1 MPILIVVPEREL
13 YDEINEIFITV
24 PRTVLKLEHSLVS
37 ISKWEAKYKKPFI
50 SKDKTKTKTAEETL
64 DYIRFMTLTQNVDPN
79 VYICLTQ
86 ENIKDIADYIEDPMT
101 ASWVKDDDNKG
112 HSSEAI
118 TSELI
123 YWWMTALQ
131 IPWEAQKWHLNRL
144 MMLIRIGNAKNKP
157 PKKMKKGEILSR
169 NRALNESR
177 RRKLNTKG

>member
-1 MPILIVVPEREL
+1 MLPIEIPAREL
-13 YDEINEIFITV
+13 FNEKTNEFIQI

-50 SKDKTKTKTAEETL
+50 SKDKKETKTREQTI

-79 VYICLTQ
+79 VYYGLTE
-86 ENIKDIADYIEDPMT
+86 ENLQAIADYIDDPMT
-101 ASWVKDDDNKG
+101 ASWVNDEDDGKKSN
-112 HSSEAI
+112 EAI

-157 PKKMKKGEILSR
+157 PKKMSRHAILAR
-169 NRALNESR
+169 NKRLNDER
-177 RRKLNTKG
+177 RRKYNTKG

>member
-1 MPILIVVPEREL
+1 MLSIEIPAREL
-13 YDEINEIFITV
+13 FNEKTNEFIQI

-50 SKDKTKTKTAEETL
+50 SKDKKETKTREQTI

-79 VYICLTQ
+79 VYYGLTE
-86 ENIKDIADYIEDPMT
+86 ENLQAIADYIDDPMT
-101 ASWVKDDDNKG
+101 ASWVNDEEDGKKSN
-112 HSSEAI
+112 EAI

-157 PKKMKKGEILSR
+157 PKKMSRHAILAR
-169 NRALNESR
+169 NKRLNDER
-177 RRKLNTKG
+177 RRKYNTKG